1 DPRRAYDRPRSGAG
15 RRDPRPGARAARQ
28 PHGAVLEP
36 HPLRGRGP
44 VRAGGRD
51 RPRSHR
57 RRGAADGAQRA
68 TRPQPARGH
77 LPRARARGARLVTL
91 FAVAGK
97 ELVLYFTSLLF
108 YALASVFLVL
118 SGWLF
123 YTNLDFYVRF
133 GGMNLVLGL
142 WQYQFYDMR
151 QLLLVLVPLITMR
164 LFAEERRLGTL
175 ELLWTYPLR
184 DVEIVAGKY
193 LACLVVLAA
202 IVLPT
207 LAYPCPPPPPGPA
220 PSRSRGARWPLVPS
234 ASSCSPPPSRPAA
247 SSCRRSPTA
256 SSS

>member
-1 DPRRAYDRPRSGAG
+1 VS
-15 RRDPRPGARAARQ
+15 
-28 PHGAVLEP
+28 V
-36 HPLRGRGP
+36 
-44 VRAGGRD
+44 
-51 RPRSHR
+51 
-57 RRGAADGAQRA
+57 
-68 TRPQPARGH
+68 
-77 LPRARARGARLVTL
+77 
-91 FAVAGK
+91 FAVARK

-118 SGWLF
+118 AGWLF

-184 DVEIVAGKY
+184 DIEIVAGKY

-202 IVLPT
+202 IILPT
-207 LAYPCPPPPPGPA
+207 LAYPLLLDRFQPIAWGPLA
-220 PSRSRGARWPLVPS
+220 AGYLGLLLLAAAFAACGLFLSSLTDSQLVAGASTYGVLLFFWMLTWNEAAVSEGALGVLRPFSLFDRFQVFMRGGIDTRDISYLLLFTAAFLAFTLLALDSRRWRGLR
-234 ASSCSPPPSRPAA
+234 
-247 SSCRRSPTA
+247 
-256 SSS
+256 